1 MSDDS
6 RQAQGL
12 IPYERWTDEALREVV
27 ARALDLAATKGL
39 PGEHHYYITFR
50 TDHPGTK
57 VPGHLKAKYP
67 QEMTVVLQH
76 QFEALIIDRAAQYF
90 SVRLYFGG
98 VASTLVVPFGA
109 LTGFAD
115 PSVQFGLRFEP
126 IMEPAVAKGPR
137 AIAPV
142 EAPAAEVA
150 SAEPPPAATP
160 SPAPSPDAPAQV
172 VSLDAFRRRPAR
184 D

>member
-1 MSDDS
+1 MSDDA
-6 RQAQGL
+6 RPAQGQ
-12 IPYERWTDEALREVV
+12 IPYERWTDDALREVV
-27 ARALDLAATKGL
+27 ARSLDLAGSKGL
-39 PGEHHYYITFR
+39 PGDHHFYLTFR
-50 TDHPGTK
+50 TDHPGTR

-76 QFEALIIDRAAQYF
+76 QFEALVVDRAAGFF

-98 VASTLVVPFGA
+98 VPATLVVPFAA

-115 PSVQFGLRFEP
+115 PSVRYGLRFQP
-126 IMEPAVAKGPR
+126 QMEAAAAPAPEA
-137 AIAPV
+137 
-142 EAPAAEVA
+142 APAAE
-150 SAEPPPAATP
+150 
-160 SPAPSPDAPAQV
+160 PAPAPVAAVEAPAQV

>member
-1 MSDDS
+1 MSDDA
-6 RQAQGL
+6 RPAQGQ
-12 IPYERWTDEALREVV
+12 IPYERWTDDALREVV
-27 ARALDLAATKGL
+27 ARSLDLAGSKGL
-39 PGEHHYYITFR
+39 PGDHHFYLTFR
-50 TDHPGTK
+50 TDHPGTR

-76 QFEALIIDRAAQYF
+76 QFEALVVDRAAGFF

-98 VASTLVVPFGA
+98 VPATLVVPFAA

-115 PSVQFGLRFEP
+115 PSVRYGLRFQPQMEAAAAP
-126 IMEPAVAKGPR
+126 VAEAAPAVEPAP
-137 AIAPV
+137 APV
-142 EAPAAEVA
+142 AAVE
-150 SAEPPPAATP
+150 
-160 SPAPSPDAPAQV
+160 APAQV